1 MRSAATLDHQVT
13 TDRQKVVFTTDKGIW
28 TNRLL
33 TSEVDRLASGFVE
46 HGIQPGDR
54 IALHMANLP
63 ELVVAYQACFKIGAI
78 AAPLNIRFKTAELE
92 PLLQRLRPS
101 LYMGQASVYD
111 RVASVD
117 SSILPADRRF
127 LVDGPVTDRRAR
139 PWTGLLAGTRGITD
153 QPPLD
158 VDAPAVLLTTS
169 GTTGRPKFVIHTLA
183 TLAAIAD
190 SLGHWDLH
198 RGQVAALACPMMHA
212 SGLFTVLACIHLG
225 VPFVLVERFDPDV
238 VLDAIERRKCTWLA
252 GLPFMFAALL
262 KHQRSRP
269 RNVESLRT
277 CLAGGDVCP
286 PQLREE
292 FSACF
297 RVPLRTV
304 WASTETCGSLT
315 YGLQPG
321 PVNRAV
327 YGMQVRLVDDHH
339 VPVPPSEVGELVLR
353 GPNVSIGYWAGPGVI
368 EDAPEDGWFH
378 TGDLMRQDKNG
389 DLWFVSR
396 KKHLII
402 RGGSNI
408 SPIEVEQVLVSHPA
422 VRDAAVVGVPDT
434 ELGQRVAGFVQLA
447 NGMTQTVT
455 PNEIQAH
462 VSQRLADYKV
472 PESLTIVPE
481 IPRNA
486 LGKIDRNLLLTM
498 LSDQS
503 AKP

>member
-1 MRSAATLDHQVT
+1 MRSAVTLDRQVT
-13 TDRQKVVFTTDKGIW
+13 TNRQKVVFTTDKGIW

-33 TSEVDRLASGFVE
+33 AFEVDRLASGFLE

-63 ELVVAYQACFKIGAI
+63 ELVVAYQACFKIGAM
-78 AAPLNIRFKTAELE
+78 ATPLNIRSKTAELE

-101 LYMGQASVYD
+101 LYMGQASLYD

-117 SSILPADRRF
+117 ASILPADRRF
-127 LVDGPVTDRRAR
+127 LVDGPVTDRRAQ
-139 PWTGLLAGTRGITD
+139 PWANLLAGTRGTPD

-183 TLAAIAD
+183 TLAAIAE

-198 RGQVAALACPMMHA
+198 PGQVVALAVPMMHA
-212 SGLFTVLACIHLG
+212 SGLFLVLACIRLG

-238 VLDAIERRKCTWLA
+238 VLDAIERRKCTWFA

-262 KHQRSRP
+262 QHQRSRP
-269 RNVESLRT
+269 RNVDSLRT
-277 CLAGGDVCP
+277 CLVAGDVCP
-286 PQLREE
+286 PQLQTE

-297 RVPLRTV
+297 GVPLRSV

-315 YGLQPG
+315 YGLQSG
-321 PVNRAV
+321 PVSRAV
-327 YGMQVRLVDDHH
+327 YGMQVRLVDDNH
-339 VPVPPSEVGELVLR
+339 VPVPLSEVGELALR
-353 GPNVSIGYWAGPGVI
+353 GPNVSIGYWAGPGLI
-368 EDAPEDGWFH
+368 EDAPEDGWFY
-378 TGDLMRQDKNG
+378 TGDLMRQDENG
-389 DLWFVSR
+389 NLWFVSR

-408 SPIEVEQVLVSHPA
+408 SPIEVEQVLASHPA
-422 VRDAAVVGVPDT
+422 VRDAAVVGVKDA

-455 PNEIQAH
+455 PNGIQAH
-462 VSQRLADYKV
+462 VSERLADYKV

-486 LGKIDRNLLLTM
+486 LGKIDRKLLLAM
-498 LSDQS
+498 ISDS
-503 AKP
+503 AS